1 MSREPKG
8 RMGKRKRDEI
18 EMPSSPGWMVTYGD
32 MVTLLLC
39 FFVLLISYSNVDTKK
54 FSMAIY
60 SLQGALSVFD
70 KNVSVISQKS
80 MGVSKIDEVRRAEI
94 RRSITEMEQI
104 VNELGYE
111 QDISIKETEGGML
124 IRMGNRVLFDLG
136 KADLKPEALPLLDV
150 VGNTI
155 GKSVGE
161 VLVCG
166 NTDNLPITTGKF
178 PSNWEL
184 STARALSVVK
194 YLIDVVQVTPDVF
207 GAVGYSEYRPIVPN
221 DSPEN
226 RQKNR
231 RVEFLVT
238 WK

>member
-1 MSREPKG
+1 MK
-8 RMGKRKRDEI
+8 KRKKDEV
-18 EMPSSPGWMVTYGD
+18 EMPSSPGWMTTYGD
-32 MVTLLLC
+32 MMTLLLC
-39 FFVLLISYSNVDTKK
+39 FFVLLLSYSSVDIKK

-60 SLQGALSVFD
+60 SLKGALSVFD

-80 MGVSKIDEVRRAEI
+80 VGVSQIDEARRAEI
-94 RRSITEMEQI
+94 RQSIVEMEQI
-104 VNELGYE
+104 VKELGYE
-111 QDISIKETEGGML
+111 QDISIEETEGGML

-155 GKSVGE
+155 GKNAGE

-194 YLIDVVQVTPDVF
+194 YLINVVQVSPDVF
-207 GAVGYSEYRPIVPN
+207 GAVGYSEYRPLVPN

>member
-1 MSREPKG
+1 MKKKKKKE
-8 RMGKRKRDEI
+8 DL
-18 EMPSSPGWMVTYGD
+18 EMPSSPGWMTTYGD

-39 FFVLLISYSNVDTKK
+39 FFVLLLSYSDVDTKK
-54 FSMAIY
+54 FSVAIY

-70 KNVSVISQKS
+70 RNVSVISQKS
-80 MGVSKIDEVRRAEI
+80 IGVSKHDKFRRADIRKDIMEI
-94 RRSITEMEQI
+94 EQI
-104 VNELGYE
+104 AKELGYDE
-111 QDISIKETEGGML
+111 DISIEQTESGML

-136 KADLKPEALPLLDV
+136 KADLKPEALPLLNIL
-150 VGNTI
+150 GKTI
-155 GKSVGE
+155 GKRAGE

-166 NTDNLPITTGKF
+166 NTDNLPITSGLF

-184 STARALSVVK
+184 SSARALNVVK
-194 YLIDVVQVTPDVF
+194 YLIDVVNITPDIF
-207 GAVGYSEYRPIVPN
+207 GTVGYSEYRPLVPN
-221 DSPEN
+221 DTPEN

>member
-1 MSREPKG
+1 
-8 RMGKRKRDEI
+8 MGKKKKKEDLET
-18 EMPSSPGWMVTYGD
+18 PSSPAWMTTYGD

-39 FFVLLISYSNVDTKK
+39 FFVLLLSYSSVDTKQ
-54 FSMAIY
+54 FSVAMY

-80 MGVSKIDEVRRAEI
+80 MGVSKYDKFNRVNI
-94 RRSITEMEQI
+94 REDIMEMEQI
-104 VNELGYE
+104 AKELGYE
-111 QDISIKETEGGML
+111 DDISIVETEGGML

-136 KADLKPEALPLLDV
+136 KADLKPKALPMLNIL
-150 VGNTI
+150 GKTI
-155 GKSVGE
+155 GKSAGE

-166 NTDNLPITTGKF
+166 NTDNLPITTGIF

-184 STARALSVVK
+184 SSARALSVVK
-194 YLIDVVQVTPDVF
+194 YLIDVVNISPKVF
-207 GAVGYSEYRPIVPN
+207 GTVGYSEYRPLVPN
-221 DSPEN
+221 DTPEN

-231 RVEFLVT
+231 RVEFLIT